1 MQMAYLISRSGT
13 RTELDLSPPNFGRE
27 FISIPRDSFNSFSRS
42 LISPRQ
48 SRILA
53 IVSIERICWLPL
65 RTAVSRAIS
74 VKIRRISR
82 NILASLVSEVMLRS
96 INEGVAPLLIRYP
109 YPRANDLVE
118 RLGNIVKN
126 YRQVR
131 LC

>member
-27 FISIPRDSFNSFSRS
+27 FISITRDSFNSFSRS
-42 LISPRQ
+42 LIRPRQ

-53 IVSIERICWLPL
+53 IVSIERICWLPI

-82 NILASLVSEVMLRS
+82 SILASLVSEVMLRS
-96 INEGVAPLLIRYP
+96 IDEGVARLLIRYP
-109 YPRANDLVE
+109 YTRAKDLVE
-118 RLGNIVKN
+118 RLGNMVKN